1 MNRNHKIALILAV
14 VAIPMIILSVST
26 IFQSRTTSAARINS
40 IGIDFSVYPEANPII
55 VERGVTTSV
64 PLKVEA
70 PNDAERTLQMRLTS
84 GAGTIDP
91 AQLNAALSKTT
102 LVLSKLD
109 VTEGKVRDLGSGR
122 GTRDAGMLTLSPP
135 ATMSPGEYTF
145 GIEVEHPIDGELGDA
160 VGSGTI
166 LYVTVK

>member
-1 MNRNHKIALILAV
+1 MNKNHKIALILAA
-14 VAIPMIILSVST
+14 VAVPLIILSVSASY
-26 IFQSRTTSAARINS
+26 QSGTTSAARINS
-40 IGIDFSVYPEANPII
+40 IGIDFSFYPETNPII
-55 VERGVTTSV
+55 VERGVTTSI

-70 PNDAERTLQMRLTS
+70 PNDAEKTLQLKLTS

-109 VTEGKVRDLGSGR
+109 VAEGKVTDLGSGR
-122 GTRDAGMLTLSPP
+122 GTRDAGTLTLSPP

-145 GIEVEHPIDGELGDA
+145 GIEVEQQIDGEL

-166 LYVTVK
+166 IYVTVK

>member
-1 MNRNHKIALILAV
+1 MNKNHKIALILAA
-14 VAIPMIILSVST
+14 VAVPLIILSMFASY
-26 IFQSRTTSAARINS
+26 QGGATSAARINS
-40 IGIDFSVYPEANPII
+40 IGIDFSLYPETNPITI
-55 VERGVTTSV
+55 ERGVTTSI

-70 PNDAERTLQMRLTS
+70 PNDAEKTLRLRLTS

-109 VTEGKVRDLGSGR
+109 VAEGKVTDLGSGR

-135 ATMSPGEYTF
+135 ATMLPGEYTF
-145 GIEVEHPIDGELGDA
+145 GIEVNQQEGEQ

-166 LYVTVK
+166 IYVTVK